1 MLGPGKVGHIYRMET
16 LSNSPDATPLQVKL
30 AVLGRLL
37 QESLQAVVVAL
48 PQKAQRT
55 GGLSTHVGVN
65 KVFTSR
71 LLTALRQEDPL
82 HVVHRMPGPE
92 PLGRFLQSPALA
104 EIPKPTLRA
113 AKEAISRFQTF
124 IEVEAGDRAALQ
136 TMMSPWLG
144 EARSEFDQRR
154 RQAAYKAISELKGAS
169 VDLSVA
175 TAIIHPASDRN
186 YLDVV
191 WMLGLIGLRR
201 LRPDARIKLDT
212 RRLSHVSQERHPTT
226 LDGNPLG
233 GPEPSGLEG
242 FCPNGPT
249 PLEVVGANDTVN
261 YLLGGSQFGPRHCSD
276 MLLAEVNRAEIK
288 RHTPEQPQ
296 RRNYVNAVAVPPA
309 QTLILDLLLHRSL
322 LDGNPPD
329 LLIYDTAGS
338 GPVDPNSDL
347 STYDLLESGEQ
358 LTFHDG
364 VDGIPTI
371 AEYAQYGPLMETVL
385 GKLDW
390 SADAFHL
397 WRVRVPYPLYSS
409 QVTIAFKPQ
418 K

>member
-1 MLGPGKVGHIYRMET
+1 MEP

-30 AVLGRLL
+30 AALGHLL
-37 QESLQAVVVAL
+37 QDSLQAVMVAL

-55 GGLSTHVGVN
+55 GGLSTYVGVN

-92 PLGRFLQSPALA
+92 PLGRFLQSPALQ
-104 EIPKPTLRA
+104 ELPKPVLRA
-113 AKEAISRFQTF
+113 ANDCVARFQAF
-124 IEVEAGDRAALQ
+124 IEAEAGDRAALQ

-154 RQAAYKAISELKGAS
+154 RQAAFKAISELKGAA

-175 TAIIHPASDRN
+175 TAIVHPAEDRDL
-186 YLDVV
+186 LDVV

-201 LRPDARIKLDT
+201 LRPDARVKLDT
-212 RRLSHVSQERHPTT
+212 RRLSHASQERHPTT

-233 GPEPSGLEG
+233 GPEPSGLEE

-261 YLLGGSQFGPRHCSD
+261 YLLAGHQFGPRHCSD

-288 RHTPEQPQ
+288 RHTPEQPN

-309 QTLILDLLLHRSL
+309 QTLILDLFLHRSL
-322 LDGNPPD
+322 LDDSPPE

-338 GPVDPNSDL
+338 GPVDPNTEL
-347 STYDLLESGEQ
+347 STYDMLESAEQ
-358 LTFHDG
+358 LAFYDG
-364 VDGIPTI
+364 ADGIPAI
-371 AEYAQYGPLMETVL
+371 AEYAQYGALMARVL

-390 SADAFHL
+390 SADDFHL